1 VAFPTQDS
9 GRDRSRPGRVRPDR
23 IVAAV
28 ALAFCVFVYAL
39 TYQFDDVPAALMSG
53 LGAELFPRLVLWTMA
68 LLAGLM
74 ALHIG
79 IRPMERPAAVPRMV
93 YLTGGAMFLFLGV
106 VELVGM
112 WIACFAFLVGVGR
125 MWGERN
131 IVKLSASALGLCVAL
146 YFLFVKFLGGTF
158 PKGLLGEMFWS

>member
-1 VAFPTQDS
+1 MAFPTQDP
-9 GRDRSRPGRVRPDR
+9 GRDLSPPGRGRPDR

-28 ALAFCVFVYAL
+28 ALAFCVLVYAL
-39 TYQFDDVPAALMSG
+39 TYRFDATPAALMSG

-79 IRPMERPAAVPRMV
+79 ITPMEPPAAIPRMV

-106 VELVGM
+106 
-112 WIACFAFLVGVGR
+112 WIACFAFRIGVGW

-131 IVKLSASALGLCVAL
+131 LPKLSASAFGLCLAL
-146 YFLFVKFLGGTF
+146 YLLFVKFLGGTF

>member
-1 VAFPTQDS
+1 MAFPTQDS
-9 GRDRSRPGRVRPDR
+9 GRDLARPGRGRPDR

-28 ALAFCVFVYAL
+28 ALAFCVLVYAL
-39 TYQFDDVPAALMSG
+39 TYQFDTVPAALMSG

-79 IRPMERPAAVPRMV
+79 ITPMDPPAAIPRMV
-93 YLTGGAMFLFLGV
+93 FLTGGAMFAFMGV

-112 WIACFAFLVGVGR
+112 WIACFVFLVGVGR

-131 IVKLSASALGLCVAL
+131 LVKLGASALGLCVAL

>member
-1 VAFPTQDS
+1 MAFPTQDS
-9 GRDRSRPGRVRPDR
+9 GRDLSRPGRLRSDR

-28 ALAFCVFVYAL
+28 ALAFCILVYAL

-79 IRPMERPAAVPRMV
+79 ITPMDPPAAVPRMV
-93 YLTGGAMFLFLGV
+93 YLTGGVMFVFLGV

-112 WIACFAFLVGVGR
+112 WVACFAFLVGVGR
-125 MWGERN
+125 LWGERSL
-131 IVKLSASALGLCVAL
+131 VKLSASAIGLCIGL
-146 YFLFVKFLGGTF
+146 YLLFVKFLGGTF
-158 PKGLLGEMFWS
+158 PKGLLGDMFWS